1 MNKTK
6 KILILGGG
14 QAAAYA
20 AKEIRLIDK
29 NSDVTI
35 ISDEKYL
42 PYEKPPL
49 SKDYILDKVTF
60 DDLLFFS
67 ENFYK
72 ENNIRFKGSTKI
84 TKVDFDNKKI
94 ISSLNTYEYDRLLI
108 TTGCSNRHLKINGE
122 IVLPEENIIYLRNF
136 EESNNLKNKINKA
149 KSITIIGGGF
159 IGLEIASSALQK
171 GKNVTILEKG
181 EQLMGRVIPKQIA
194 DLILK
199 KHESVGTKI
208 NLNTKIKKIQTDN
221 KSFEIYLNTNQ
232 VLKSD
237 LIIVGVGSLPNTDI
251 FKNTS
256 LKIDNGIIT
265 DEFCATSVED
275 VYAAGDVSN
284 FFHPFYEKHMR
295 LESFKHAQNHGINA
309 GKNIAGLQ
317 TSYNAI
323 PWMWSDQFNLNLQ
336 LTGICNDYETMAQR
350 GSSLDEGIIYFFL
363 KNRKIIGGSI
373 IHMSSQLGKVGCE
386 GRNVYN
392 MNKFGVEGLARGMA
406 CELAPFNIRV
416 NTVCPTFVETPM
428 VKKFFKNKKFKN
440 KMLRNIPLGRVAQE
454 SDVATAVA
462 FLAAD
467 SSEMITGTSLVVDG
481 GWTAQ

>member
-1 MNKTK
+1 MNKIK

-49 SKDYILDKVTF
+49 SKDYVLDKVAF

-72 ENNIRFKGSTKI
+72 ENNIKFKGSTKI

-94 ISSLNTYEYDRLLI
+94 SCSLNTYQYDRLLI
-108 TTGCSNRHLKINGE
+108 ATGCSNRHLKINGE
-122 IVLPEENIIYLRNF
+122 IILPEENIIYLRSF

-149 KSITIIGGGF
+149 NNITIIGGGF

-171 GKNVTILEKG
+171 GRNVTILEKG

-194 DLILK
+194 SLILE
-199 KHESVGTKI
+199 KHESEGAKI
-208 NLNTKIKKIQTDN
+208 NLNTQIKNIKKHN
-221 KSFEIYLNTNQ
+221 KMFKIYLNNNQ
-232 VLKSD
+232 ILTSD
-237 LIIVGVGSLPNTDI
+237 LIIIGVGSLPNTDI
-251 FKNTS
+251 FNNTS
-256 LKIDNGIIT
+256 LKVDNGIIT
-265 DEFCATSVED
+265 DEFSATSIED

-284 FFHPFYEKHMR
+284 FYHPFYQEHMR
-295 LESFKHAQNHGINA
+295 LESFKHAQNHGISA

-317 TSYNAI
+317 NSYNAI

-336 LTGICNDYETMAQR
+336 LTGICNDYDSTVQR
-350 GSSLDEGIIYFFL
+350 GSSLEEGIIYFFL
-363 KNRKIIGGSI
+363 KNRKIIGACGLGVGGKIGRDIRLAGKLSEKKTKVT
-373 IHMSSQLGKVGCE
+373 SQLLSDKKIKL
-386 GRNVYN
+386 
-392 MNKFGVEGLARGMA
+392 NK
-406 CELAPFNIRV
+406 I
-416 NTVCPTFVETPM
+416 
-428 VKKFFKNKKFKN
+428 
-440 KMLRNIPLGRVAQE
+440 
-454 SDVATAVA
+454 
-462 FLAAD
+462 
-467 SSEMITGTSLVVDG
+467 
-481 GWTAQ
+481 

>member
-1 MNKTK
+1 MNKIK

-20 AKEIRLIDK
+20 AKEIRLIDI

-35 ISDEKYL
+35 ISEEKYL

-49 SKDYILDKVTF
+49 SKDYILDKVAF
-60 DDLLFFS
+60 NDLLFFS

-72 ENNIRFKGSTKI
+72 ENNIKFIGNTKV

-94 ISSLNTYEYDRLLI
+94 SSSLNTYEYDKLLI

-122 IVLPEENIIYLRNF
+122 IILPEENIIYLRSF

-149 KSITIIGGGF
+149 NNITIIGGGF

-194 DLILK
+194 NLILE
-199 KHESVGTKI
+199 KHESEGAKI
-208 NLNTKIKKIQTDN
+208 NLNTQIENIKKHN
-221 KSFEIYLNTNQ
+221 KTFKIYLNTNQ
-232 VLKSD
+232 ILTSD
-237 LIIVGVGSLPNTDI
+237 LIIIGVGSIPNTDI
-251 FKNTS
+251 FNNTS
-256 LKIDNGIIT
+256 LKVDNGIIT
-265 DEFCATSVED
+265 DEFSATSIED

-284 FFHPFYEKHMR
+284 FYHPFYKEHMR

-317 TSYNAI
+317 NSYNAI

-336 LTGICNDYETMAQR
+336 LTGICNDYDSVAQR
-350 GSSLDEGIIYFFL
+350 GSSLEEGIIYFFL
-363 KNRKIIGGSI
+363 KNRKIIGACGLGVGGKIGRDIRLAGKLSEKKTKVTN
-373 IHMSSQLGKVGCE
+373 QLLSDK
-386 GRNVYN
+386 
-392 MNKFGVEGLARGMA
+392 
-406 CELAPFNIRV
+406 
-416 NTVCPTFVETPM
+416 
-428 VKKFFKNKKFKN
+428 KNKLN
-440 KMLRNIPLGRVAQE
+440 KI
-454 SDVATAVA
+454 
-462 FLAAD
+462 
-467 SSEMITGTSLVVDG
+467 
-481 GWTAQ
+481 